1 MSLTPLTLFT
11 ISPWMIV
18 MLAILV
24 VLIGAIIFL
33 SIWGKKQQK
42 KMDDAQEQI
51 KANSQNV
58 TMLVI
63 DKKRMKLTESGVPK
77 MVIDA
82 TPKMMRRSKVP
93 VVKAKVGPKI
103 MTLLAD
109 EKVFDMIPVKQEV
122 KATVS
127 GIYITNVRSLRGP
140 ALVAPEKLNFRQR
153 LQQKLMKMSKK

>member
-1 MSLTPLTLFT
+1 
-11 ISPWMIV
+11 
-18 MLAILV
+18 
-24 VLIGAIIFL
+24 
-33 SIWGKKQQK
+33 
-42 KMDDAQEQI
+42 MDDAQEQI